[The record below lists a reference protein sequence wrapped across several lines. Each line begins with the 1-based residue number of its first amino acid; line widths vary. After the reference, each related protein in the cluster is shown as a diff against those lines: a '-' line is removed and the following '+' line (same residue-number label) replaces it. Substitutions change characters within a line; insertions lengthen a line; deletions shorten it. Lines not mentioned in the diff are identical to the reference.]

1 MERGVG
7 KGGPGGDQPVEGP
20 PPAPRLRSGRLEGAS
35 WGLDIGGAFFTELSG
50 QEEAEEEE
58 GFGGVQ
64 WPVLGA
70 WERSMPGRKN
80 GAVIRV

>member
-20 PPAPRLRSGRLEGAS
+20 PAEEQKLEGAS

-50 QEEAEEEE
+50 QEAEEEEE